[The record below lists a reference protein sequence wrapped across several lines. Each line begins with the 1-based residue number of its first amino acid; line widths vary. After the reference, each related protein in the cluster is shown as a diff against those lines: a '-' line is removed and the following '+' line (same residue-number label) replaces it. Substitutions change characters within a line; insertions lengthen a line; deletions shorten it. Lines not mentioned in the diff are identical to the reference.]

1 MREWKIAQ
9 TYEIM
14 NYAFAVGVAWDDPHV
29 LGVFA
34 GEKSNRLCLI
44 HETSYKEDS
53 EIDYFA
59 SVTFPSIAC
68 AYISQHR
75 TSPPVKALHKTLQ
88 SLEI

>member
-9 TYEIM
+9 IYEIF
-14 NYAFAVGVAWDDPHV
+14 NYTFAVGVAWDDPHV

-34 GEKSNRLCLI
+34 GEKSTKLSLI
-44 HETSYKEDS
+44 NETSYKEES

-68 AYISQHR
+68 AYISQHKI
-75 TSPPVKALHKTLQ
+75 SPSEKALYKTLQ